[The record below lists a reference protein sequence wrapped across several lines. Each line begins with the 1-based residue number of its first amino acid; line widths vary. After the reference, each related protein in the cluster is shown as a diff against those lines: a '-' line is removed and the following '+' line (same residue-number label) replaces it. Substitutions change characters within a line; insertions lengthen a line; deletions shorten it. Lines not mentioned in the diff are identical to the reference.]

1 MRERSIKAV
10 PVPVLVIAAMGLA
23 MQLVWSVLQP
33 PLLATADELP
43 EPMNAGLW
51 RVASLGD
58 PITLS
63 RALMLWLQCFDNGT
77 VTIPYRNLDYARVT
91 RWLDTVLN
99 LDSKSQYPLLA
110 ATRLYA
116 EVSDEPR
123 QRLMLNFVYQK
134 FLEDPE
140 RRWRWLAQ
148 GVLIAKHRLNDLP
161 LALKFAQALADNTN
175 NNAIPSW
182 ARQMHIF
189 IHEDLGEVE
198 SARILLGGL
207 LESGTITDINELR
220 FLSERLQSLQQQ
232 HSDAANPTK

>member
-10 PVPVLVIAAMGLA
+10 PVPVLVVAAAALA
-23 MQLVWSVLQP
+23 MQITWNALQP
-33 PLLATADELP
+33 HAAATAEQLP
-43 EPMNAGLW
+43 VPMQAEYW

-58 PITLS
+58 PIPLART
-63 RALMLWLQCFDNGT
+63 LMLWLQSFDNGS
-77 VTIPYRNLDYARVT
+77 VTIPFRSLDYVRVNA
-91 RWLDTVLN
+91 WLNASLV

-123 QRLMLNFVYQK
+123 QRQMLDFVYQK

-140 RRWRWLAQ
+140 HRWRWLAQ
-148 GVLIAKHRLNDLP
+148 AVVIAKHRLNDLP
-161 LALKFAQALADNTN
+161 LALKFAQALADNTS
-175 NNAIPSW
+175 NNAVPSW

-189 IHEDLGEVE
+189 IREDLGEVE

-207 LESGTITDINELR
+207 LESGSITDVNELR
-220 FLSERLQSLQQQ
+220 FLSERLMSLQQQ
-232 HSDAANPTK
+232 HSDVTNQAK